1 MTLLAL
7 ALSRRLTRRP
17 HSTWCATASAWP
29 TSQDDPLHCRGYVQ
43 ERRRERLRD
52 IAHDAEFQVRNACA
66 PGFSRT
72 RRGRDVQVEFW
83 AEDPPMHKRLGFT
96 ADYTKS
102 T

>member
-1 MTLLAL
+1 MLFTVGVDRFA
-7 ALSRRLTRRP
+7 
-17 HSTWCATASAWP
+17 HS
-29 TSQDDPLHCRGYVQ
+29 VIF
-43 ERRRERLRD
+43 RD